1 MCSLSV
7 FCILVTNSISIFS
20 SQIIFCMKYTVFCV
34 NKNPVIVKV
43 IHLRIVQQTSFNSSL
58 VSVDRDGI
66 VDNFLEL
73 VNWSLN

>member
-34 NKNPVIVKV
+34 NENPVIVKV

-73 VNWSLN
+73 VNWSHN

>member
-20 SQIIFCMKYTVFCV
+20 SQIIFCMKYAVFCV
-34 NKNPVIVKV
+34 NENPVIVKV

-73 VNWSLN
+73 VNWSHN

>member
-1 MCSLSV
+1 
-7 FCILVTNSISIFS
+7 
-20 SQIIFCMKYTVFCV
+20 MKYTVFCV
-34 NKNPVIVKV
+34 NENPVIVKV

-73 VNWSLN
+73 VNWSHN